1 MDSVPSKTQKRNQKR
16 KYTGGRSEGRYG
28 KRQRLPA
35 SAARGHPALLCSCD
49 QHREREAVNELQELL
64 NEYADEIFPPAA
76 DGADGADGAG
86 AEAAGSASDGSDGGG
101 AATGAGLSIEAE
113 LAAEIAG
120 LKEQRASGGS
130 RFSFLD
136 TGCKGLVVV
145 RINDA
150 RVDPVALV
158 DAIFRDAV
166 LGVQKTRY
174 VSRLL
179 PLQACCV
186 AEEAQIVETAKPL
199 LDSAFAEGSSLR
211 SKQAAAAAATATGGP
226 VSPAPPPARR
236 SSRRLSKGDA
246 RRGSRSAESVA
257 VADAAALVLGP
268 GRVFGEFA
276 TLSARP
282 AVHAATPRTNMKTL
296 QELQLTPKTHF
307 ECTLELQLPPKTNH
321 CLHHFHEAQKLN
333 HPTKKCRSSSPRRR
347 SSDVTATCQ

>member
-211 SKQAAAAAATATGGP
+211 SKQAAAAAATAT
-226 VSPAPPPARR
+226 VAAATAMATAAAAEAAPAPAPAPAPA
-236 SSRRLSKGDA
+236 L
-246 RRGSRSAESVA
+246 VP
-257 VADAAALVLGP
+257 ADAAPDGMTPLRWSVALKKRHTGEFVREDCYSGIFQHVAPLG
-268 GRVFGEFA
+268 GRVSHDNPELMVLIEIVKNVAGV
-276 TLSARP
+276 SAVD
-282 AVHAATPRTNMKTL
+282 AHAYKQFRRYNL
-296 QELQLTPKTHF
+296 RLT
-307 ECTLELQLPPKTNH
+307 
-321 CLHHFHEAQKLN
+321 
-333 HPTKKCRSSSPRRR
+333 
-347 SSDVTATCQ
+347 TADAIKS